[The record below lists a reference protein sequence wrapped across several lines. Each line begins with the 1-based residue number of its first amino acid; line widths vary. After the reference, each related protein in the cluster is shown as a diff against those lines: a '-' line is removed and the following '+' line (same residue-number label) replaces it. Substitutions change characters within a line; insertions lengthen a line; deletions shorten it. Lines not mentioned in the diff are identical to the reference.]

1 MSEQSATRTS
11 KPEGPWVAHALK
23 PGHAIMEYVVDS
35 TLGGGGFGITYLA
48 RDGNLNLPVA
58 IKEYL
63 PTDMAMRAGDGSVQA
78 LGDSYVEQ
86 FNWGLERFL
95 DEARAMA
102 TFRHPN
108 IVRALRYFQA
118 NGTAYIVMEFE
129 SGESLK
135 KWLPRQKGLN
145 NAALLKLV
153 NPLLDG
159 LEVIHNAG
167 YLHRDIKPDNIY
179 VRNDSSPVL
188 IDFGSA
194 RNTTDNR
201 ELTSIVT
208 PGFAPFEQYQSKG
221 NQGPW
226 TDLYSLAAV
235 MYWLISGQKP
245 LSSLERMKQDAMVPA
260 SQLDHHNL
268 IGVPMLSAIDWALN
282 PDEMKRPQSVAEFR
296 RRLHESVTQDTTVRN
311 SEQADATVRTWD
323 ATTPSKTTSGVTAE
337 SVAQDKT
344 VRNSEQA
351 DATVRTWDATTPS
364 KTTSDVTANEATGT
378 NLVCSILF
386 LDIVAYSKTSVN
398 EQYELKTNFNQLIA
412 GKLAHIP
419 ESNRITLD
427 TGDGAV
433 ICFMG
438 DPEEVLYAARAV
450 QKDLAQQKRLQV
462 RMGLHIGP
470 IRVINDLNGHK
481 NVIGDGINVGQR
493 VMSFADSNALVVSRA
508 FYEIVACITNGGER
522 GFTYLGERRDKH
534 DRAHEI
540 YAVVSD
546 FNSVIPDDIPATQ
559 IENSQNI
566 KNEIDATV
574 VASIEKELTRHL
586 GPLAPV
592 LIRKLKPRVANEIE
606 LVNQLA
612 LSIGE
617 PAHREDFSRVM
628 AKLHRNSDGHSS
640 PVSASNSQNNSH
652 LHVASVSKNNS
663 VSISESSAATRPW
676 LTAECNTIL
685 EKSLAR
691 AIGPMA
697 RVVLKNETRKSENL
711 AQLREALS
719 LHIDN
724 AEIRTQFLKDTST
737 LLKST

>member
-1 MSEQSATRTS
+1 MNDQTTTRTV
-11 KPEGPWVAHALK
+11 KNEGPWVAHALK
-23 PGHAIMEYVVDS
+23 PGHIIMEYTVENA
-35 TLGGGGFGITYLA
+35 LGGGGFGITYLA
-48 RDGNLNLPVA
+48 RDANLNLPVA

-63 PTDMAMRAGDGSVQA
+63 PTDMAMRAADGSVQA
-78 LGDSYVEQ
+78 LGDSFAEQ

-135 KWLPRQKGLN
+135 KWLPRQNGLN
-145 NAALLKLV
+145 KTALLKLI

-179 VRNDSSPVL
+179 VRHDNTPVL

-194 RNTTDNR
+194 RSTNSER
-201 ELTSIVT
+201 ELTSIVS

-245 LSSLERMKQDAMVPA
+245 INSIERMKHDALVPA

-268 IGVPMLSAIDWALN
+268 IGEPMLSAIDWALN
-282 PDEMKRPQSVAEFR
+282 ADETKRPQSVAEFR
-296 RRLHESVTQDTTVRN
+296 SRLHTPVDTDTTLLTSGKTDV
-311 SEQADATVRTWD
+311 VVKLWD
-323 ATTPSKTTSGVTAE
+323 ATTPSTPTSKNMTGAE
-337 SVAQDKT
+337 S
-344 VRNSEQA
+344 SG
-351 DATVRTWDATTPS
+351 S
-364 KTTSDVTANEATGT
+364 

-398 EQYELKTNFNQLIA
+398 EQYQLKVNFNQLIA

-419 ESNRITLD
+419 ENSRITLD

-438 DPEEVLYAARAV
+438 DPEEVLHAAQAV
-450 QKDLAQQKRLQV
+450 QAELAQQERLQV

-534 DRAHEI
+534 DRAHQI
-540 YAVVSD
+540 YAVVSGTAVATDD
-546 FNSVIPDDIPATQ
+546 FPTTRL
-559 IENSQNI
+559 ENSQSVN
-566 KNEIDATV
+566 NEIDPAML
-574 VASIEKELTRHL
+574 AGIEKELTKHL

-592 LIRKLKPRVANEIE
+592 LIRKLKARVANEVE
-606 LVNQLA
+606 LINQLA
-612 LSIGE
+612 ISISE
-617 PAHREDFSRVM
+617 PGHREAFLRVM
-628 AKLHRNSDGHSS
+628 AGQNRNKDGNSA
-640 PVSASNSQNNSH
+640 PVSTTNSKNLSHSNSANI
-652 LHVASVSKNNS
+652 SKNNS
-663 VSISESSAATRPW
+663 ASVSEPVMSARPW
-676 LTAECNTIL
+676 LTPEINTIL
-685 EKSLAR
+685 EKTMAKS
-691 AIGPMA
+691 IGPMA
-697 RVVLKNETRKSENL
+697 RVLLKNEARKSATL
-711 AQLREALS
+711 AKLCEALA

-724 AEIRTQFLKDTST
+724 ADLRAEFLKETAS
-737 LLKST
+737 LLKSA

>member
-1 MSEQSATRTS
+1 MREQSATRTS

-135 KWLPRQKGLN
+135 KWLPRQNGLN
-145 NAALLKLV
+145 NAELLKLI

-179 VRNDSSPVL
+179 VRNDNTPVL

-194 RNTTDNR
+194 RSTTGDR
-201 ELTSIVT
+201 ELTSIVS

-245 LSSLERMKQDAMVPA
+245 INSIERMKQDALVPA

-268 IGVPMLSAIDWALN
+268 IGEPMLSAIDWALN
-282 PDEMKRPQSVAEFR
+282 PDETKRPQSVAEFR
-296 RRLHESVTQDTTVRN
+296 RRLHESVTQDTTIRMPGKLDV
-311 SEQADATVRTWD
+311 AVKAWD
-323 ATTPSKTTSGVTAE
+323 ATTPSKTTVSVTPTE
-337 SVAQDKT
+337 
-344 VRNSEQA
+344 
-351 DATVRTWDATTPS
+351 
-364 KTTSDVTANEATGT
+364 TAGS

-398 EQYELKTNFNQLIA
+398 EQYELKLNFNQLIA
-412 GKLAHIP
+412 GKLAHIA

-438 DPEEVLYAARAV
+438 DPEEVLHAARAV
-450 QKDLAQQKRLQV
+450 QTALAQQKRLQV

-546 FNSVIPDDIPATQ
+546 FNVLTPDEIPATQ
-559 IENSQNI
+559 IENSQNN
-566 KNEIDATV
+566 KSEIDATV
-574 VASIEKELTRHL
+574 LASIEKELTWHL

-592 LIRKLKPRVANEIE
+592 LIRKLKPRVTNEIE

-612 LSIGE
+612 FSISE
-617 PAHREDFSRVM
+617 PSHREDFLRVM
-628 AKLHRNSDGHSS
+628 AKLHRNSEGHSI
-640 PVSASNSQNNSH
+640 PVSASTSQNNSRANSGAI
-652 LHVASVSKNNS
+652 LKNNS
-663 VSISESSAATRPW
+663 FPNAETSATTRPW
-676 LTAECNTIL
+676 LSAECNATL
-685 EKSLAR
+685 EKSLAK

-697 RVVLKNETRKSENL
+697 RVLLKNETRKSDSL
-711 AQLREALS
+711 AQLCEALS

-724 AEIRTQFLKDTST
+724 TEIRAQFLKDTSV
-737 LLKST
+737 LLKSA